1 MTLWCSTRKNG
12 INWIKGSFFYFRC
25 YRHLKDWNK
34 CKRNIIWMSNIV
46 DITFNGFDTW
56 NRTEFDTGPIF
67 GLNMEQYLISRSN
80 FHQTSGRPT
89 LSIFWRS
96 RRFISYKTTQIF
108 KKCAR
113 RNIYL
118 NSETLLTFFIGG
130 GKRRRAVWMWV
141 RVRDHCLRLFSS
153 VLCIFLL
160 QVCHLRFGSK
170 IEFIFASGH
179 NGEKQGKL
187 LLYD

>member
-1 MTLWCSTRKNG
+1 
-12 INWIKGSFFYFRC
+12 
-25 YRHLKDWNK
+25 
-34 CKRNIIWMSNIV
+34 MSNIV
-46 DITFNGFDTW
+46 DITVHGFDTW
-56 NRTEFDTGPIF
+56 NRTEFNIGPIF

-108 KKCAR
+108 KKKCAR

-130 GKRRRAVWMWV
+130 GKRGWAVGMWI

-160 QVCHLRFGSK
+160 QVCHLGELLRFGSK
-170 IEFIFASGH
+170 LDFIFTSGH
-179 NGEKQGKL
+179 NGEKLGKL
-187 LLYD
+187 LLHDLANVRLHCLEEHLKSTFHSVVLNWAFFNLCI